1 MAKDTKVIA
10 CDGPA
15 RAGKTTLARNFEE
28 RLGVPCIATGNIYR
42 AITVLVLEKLGVEDL
57 DADNESAIVKA
68 IDSYDMSRLSANFS
82 GEVLFQDEAFSNLT
96 APRLSANAWK
106 VSRIPKVRAEIV
118 EPLVMKM
125 VDECEYSLIF
135 SEGRDEGRIWKE
147 ANRLGLA
154 IFLSVD
160 PLVAAIRERSMRI
173 AQNQESQELREIM
186 SGIMRYDLD
195 NASRGSRPTYVDDE
209 LAVYTGKATKEIKQ
223 AIAKQHQIVVPTSS
237 IDAFS
242 VFQRVVRLAK
252 IANVFEKKNATL
264 QTSLLELV

>member
-42 AITVLVLEKLGVEDL
+42 AITVLVLEKLGTQNIDVENEGAIL
-57 DADNESAIVKA
+57 DVIH
-68 IDSYDMSRLSANFS
+68 SYDMSQLSANFS
-82 GEVLFQDEAFSNLT
+82 GEVSFQNNIFSGLT
-96 APRLSANAWK
+96 APHISANAWK
-106 VSRIPKVRAEIV
+106 VSRIPVVRAEIV

-125 VDECEYSLIF
+125 VEDCEYLLVF

-147 ANRLGLA
+147 ADRLGVA

-160 PLVAAIRERSMRI
+160 PLVAAMRERSMRI
-173 AQNQESQELREIM
+173 AQNQEVQELREIM

-209 LAVYTGKATKEIKQ
+209 LAVYTGKVNKEIKQ
-223 AIAKQHQIVVPTSS
+223 AIARQHQIVVPTSS
-237 IDAFS
+237 IDASS

-252 IANVFEKKNATL
+252 IANLFEEKNTTL
-264 QTSLLELV
+264 QTSLLELA

>member
-1 MAKDTKVIA
+1 MANNTKVIA

-28 RLGVPCIATGNIYR
+28 RLGIPCIATGNIYR
-42 AITVLVLEKLGVEDL
+42 AITVLVLEQLAVD
-57 DADNESAIVKA
+57 DIDVDNKNAILKA
-68 IDSYDMSRLSANFS
+68 IGSYDMSQLSASFS
-82 GEVLFQDEAFSNLT
+82 GEVSFQDNVFSGLT
-96 APRLSANAWK
+96 APRISANAWK
-106 VSRIPKVRAEIV
+106 VSRIPEVRAEIV

-125 VDECEYSLIF
+125 VDNCEYPLVF
-135 SEGRDEGRIWKE
+135 SEGRDEGRIWKD
-147 ANRLGLA
+147 ADRLGLA

-173 AQNQESQELREIM
+173 AQNQGSQELREIM

-223 AIAKQHQIVVPTSS
+223 AIARQHQIVVPTSS

-252 IANVFEKKNATL
+252 IANVFEEKNTTL
-264 QTSLLELV
+264 QTSLLELL